1 MNERE
6 LSLVKLIGE
15 TVKEE
20 LIRLENTFNREIDSL
35 KKDHD
40 EKILNLKK
48 AIAAENQEKN
58 RLDEQV
64 LAEKIKTTVLEEI
77 KLVNQISLSDIEISI
92 NEKLANIVQSLPVPE
107 QSDINTLIADA
118 VDKLPKPEDGK
129 SVTLKEIEPLIKQG
143 IQKIFDA
150 FPKPRDGKD
159 ADVEKVVEK
168 LLPLMPKPEDGKSVT
183 LEEVEPLI
191 KQGIQMIFDD
201 FPKPENG
208 KDADPEEVARKL
220 LPLMPKPEDGKDAL
234 QIEFLPGIDESKSY
248 SRGTFAICKG
258 GVWRAFQQTTG
269 MHGWECIFNGY
280 YDLRTE
286 MKDAR
291 TVLLHTEMTNGE
303 VKTHKHVIPAM
314 IYCGVYRVGS
324 TYQNG
329 DIVTWGGSLWHCDEA
344 TKDKPGEHSSKGWT
358 LIVKRGRDGRD
369 IR

>member
-48 AIAAENQEKN
+48 AIAEENQEKN

-77 KLVNQISLSDIEISI
+77 KPVNQISLSDIEISI

-129 SVTLKEIEPLIKQG
+129 SVTLKE
-143 IQKIFDA
+143 
-150 FPKPRDGKD
+150 
-159 ADVEKVVEK
+159 
-168 LLPLMPKPEDGKSVT
+168 
-183 LEEVEPLI
+183 VEPLI
-191 KQGIQMIFDD
+191 KQGIQTIFDA
-201 FPKPENG
+201 FPKPKDG